1 MEQNKSIDDA
11 AKREAVEELGLDVNV
26 SRVIAT
32 FNVTLIVKDARE
44 HLKIPPFIVVL
55 AIPIGGQL
63 RKKYASNRKILLVR
77 KDESNTL
84 PENLRIPAEYEW
96 MRPYLRVSRKVVREF
111 IG

>member
-1 MEQNKSIDDA
+1 M
-11 AKREAVEELGLDVNV
+11 
-26 SRVIAT
+26 
-32 FNVTLIVKDARE
+32 
-44 HLKIPPFIVVL
+44 
-55 AIPIGGQL
+55 
-63 RKKYASNRKILLVR
+63 SNRKILLVR